1 MGACGRALGSELL
14 CLISSSSS
22 KHYEDEERKGEDEDE
37 ERKGEDEDEERK
49 GEEEECKVEKKGR
62 ELRGYSVRLVL
73 KRMKIRRRYRRRS
86 A

>member
-37 ERKGEDEDEERK
+37 ERKGE
-49 GEEEECKVEKKGR
+49 EECKVEKKGR
-62 ELRGYSVRLVL
+62 ELRGYSVPLVL

-86 A
+86 T